1 MNEDAV
7 RALVRDTIARMA
19 SARGERTSE
28 GPRVESGL
36 SPRQPDASRLFQFTS
51 HPSHYQ
57 YTLPPSDGPC
67 LIEPGVPC
75 NHCGYCQSHG
85 H

>member
-1 MNEDAV
+1 MNEDAL
-7 RALVRDTIARMA
+7 RALVRETLARLNSGAA
-19 SARGERTSE
+19 SGH
-28 GPRVESGL
+28 L
-36 SPRQPDASRLFQFTS
+36 SRPPDPDRLLQFTS

-57 YTLPPSDGPC
+57 YALQPSDGPC
-67 LIEPGVPC
+67 VIEPGVQC

>member
-1 MNEDAV
+1 MNEDAL
-7 RALVRDTIARMA
+7 RALVRETLARLD
-19 SARGERTSE
+19 RTG
-28 GPRVESGL
+28 GPGAA
-36 SPRQPDASRLFQFTS
+36 PPDPATLLHFTS

-57 YTLPPSDGPC
+57 YALTPSDGPC
-67 LIEPGVPC
+67 LIEPAVQC

>member
-1 MNEDAV
+1 MTAGMDDDALRAIV
-7 RALVRDTIARMA
+7 RETLARLQTRDSGAALDPRALIQLRAHA
-19 SARGERTSE
+19 
-28 GPRVESGL
+28 
-36 SPRQPDASRLFQFTS
+36 
-51 HPSHYQ
+51 SHYQ

-67 LIEPGVPC
+67 FIEPGVRC